1 MPRVAACVTFFVGLV
16 TVCGMFEEAEVAR
29 DLVRLVV
36 PQCGFLVTTGERQEP
51 FRLVDSAGGVVAAAA
66 EYFRDLQAAGRPDS
80 TLRSYGLDL
89 LRWFR
94 FLWAVGVPW
103 ERATRA
109 EARDF
114 CRWMLVAGKPLR
126 VRNAAGGEARARERE
141 PYSPVVRAH
150 AETVLRGFY
159 DFHLEA
165 GSGPIVNP
173 FPLDRSRRGGRAHA
187 HHNPMDRYRDE
198 RSGLYRPAVPAR
210 IPRSVPD
217 AELNEVFARLPSDRD
232 RALVAFYVST
242 GARASELLSAV
253 QGGVHPGRQVIAVTR
268 KGTRAVQE
276 LPASP
281 DAFVWLRLYQA
292 QMDGL
297 VPRGAREPVWWTLRR
312 PARPLGYHA
321 VHRMFER
328 AAAAA
333 GIGVTLHA
341 LRHTAAYRMAE
352 DPALPLTDVQWV
364 LGHAQL
370 TTTQIYLTPRRED
383 VIRRLLAHHG
393 GQARQAAARQAPVPA
408 PGYRPGTLEVLFG
421 TERP

>member
-1 MPRVAACVTFFVGLV
+1 
-16 TVCGMFEEAEVAR
+16 MFEGDEVVR
-29 DLVRLVV
+29 DLVGLVV
-36 PQCGFLVTTGERQEP
+36 PQRGSLVVTGERQEP
-51 FRLVDSAGGVVAAAA
+51 VRLVDGDGAAVAAAA
-66 EYFRDLQAAGRPDS
+66 EFFCDLQAAGRPDS

-103 ERATRA
+103 EKATRA

-114 CRWMLVAGKPLR
+114 CRWMIL
-126 VRNAAGGEARARERE
+126 GGRPARGSASEGGGARE
-141 PYSPVVRAH
+141 PYSAAVRAH

-159 DFHLEA
+159 EFHLEA

-173 FPLDRSRRGGRAHA
+173 FPLDRSRRGGRARA

-198 RSGLYRPAVPAR
+198 RAGLYRPSVPAR
-210 IPRSVPD
+210 VPRSVPD
-217 AELNEVFARLPSDRD
+217 AELNEVFARLPSNRD

-268 KGTRAVQE
+268 KGSRRVQE
-276 LPASP
+276 LPASA

-292 QMDGL
+292 EMDG
-297 VPRGAREPVWWTLRR
+297 VIPRGAREPLWWTLRS

-333 GIGVTLHA
+333 GVPVTLHA

-370 TTTQIYLTPRRED
+370 TTTQLYLTPRRED
-383 VIRRLLAHHG
+383 VIRRMLAHYG
-393 GQARQAAARQAPVPA
+393 EQARQAGARQAPVPA
-408 PGYRPGTLEVLFG
+408 PGYQPGTLEVLFG
-421 TERP
+421 TGAS

>member
-1 MPRVAACVTFFVGLV
+1 
-16 TVCGMFEEAEVAR
+16 MFEEAEVPR
-29 DLVRLVV
+29 DLVNLVV
-36 PQCGFLVTTGERQEP
+36 PQRGGLVATGERQEP
-51 FRLVDSAGGVVAAAA
+51 FRLVDGDGLVVAAAA
-66 EYFRDLQAAGRPDS
+66 EFFCDLQAAGRPDS

-94 FLWAVGVPW
+94 FLWAAGVPW

-114 CRWMLVAGKPLR
+114 CRWMIVAGKPAR
-126 VRNAAGGEARARERE
+126 GGAGRGAGARE
-141 PYSPVVRAH
+141 PYSAAVRAH

-198 RSGLYRPAVPAR
+198 RAGLYRPAVPSR
-210 IPRSVPD
+210 VPRSVPD
-217 AELNEVFARLPSDRD
+217 AEFNEVFARLPSHRD

-253 QGGVHPGRQVIAVTR
+253 QGGVHPGRGVIAVTR
-268 KGTRAVQE
+268 KGTRRVQE
-276 LPASP
+276 LPASA

-292 QMDGL
+292 ETDGL
-297 VPRGAREPVWWTLRR
+297 VPRGAREPLWWTLRR
-312 PARPLGYHA
+312 PARPLGYPA

-333 GIGVTLHA
+333 GIAVTLHA

-370 TTTQIYLTPRRED
+370 TTTQLYLAPRRED
-383 VIRRLLAHHG
+383 VIRRMLAHHG
-393 GQARQAAARQAPVPA
+393 EQARQAAARQGPVPA
-408 PGYRPGTLEVLFG
+408 PGYQPGTLEILFG
-421 TERP
+421 TAAL

>member
-1 MPRVAACVTFFVGLV
+1 
-16 TVCGMFEEAEVAR
+16 MFEDAEVPR
-29 DLVRLVV
+29 DLVSLAV
-36 PQCGFLVTTGERQEP
+36 PQRGGLVATAERQEP
-51 FRLVDSAGGVVAAAA
+51 FRLVDGDGLVVAAAA
-66 EYFRDLQAAGRPDS
+66 EFFWDLQAAGRPDS
-80 TLRSYGLDL
+80 TIRSYGLDL

-94 FLWAVGVPW
+94 FLWAAEVPW

-114 CRWMLVAGKPLR
+114 CRWMTVAGKPAR
-126 VRNAAGGEARARERE
+126 GQGAGVRE
-141 PYSPVVRAH
+141 PYSAAVRAH

-198 RSGLYRPAVPAR
+198 RAGLYRPSLPSR

-217 AELNEVFARLPSDRD
+217 AEFNKVFARLPSHRD

-268 KGTRAVQE
+268 KGTRRVQE

-297 VPRGAREPVWWTLRR
+297 VPRGAREPLWWTLRR

-370 TTTQIYLTPRRED
+370 TTTQIYLAPRRED
-383 VIRRLLAHHG
+383 VIRRMLAHHG
-393 GQARQAAARQAPVPA
+393 EQARQAAARQAPVPA
-408 PGYRPGTLEVLFG
+408 PGYQPGTLEILFG
-421 TERP
+421 AGAS

>member
-1 MPRVAACVTFFVGLV
+1 
-16 TVCGMFEEAEVAR
+16 MFEEAEVPR
-29 DLVRLVV
+29 DLVSLVV
-36 PQCGFLVTTGERQEP
+36 PQRGALVVTGERQEP
-51 FRLVDSAGGVVAAAA
+51 FRLVDDDGVVVLAAA
-66 EYFRDLQAAGRPDS
+66 EFFCDLQAAGRPDP
-80 TLRSYGLDL
+80 TIRSYGLDL

-94 FLWAVGVPW
+94 FLWAAGVSW
-103 ERATRA
+103 ERATRL

-114 CRWMLVAGKPLR
+114 CRWMIVAGKPSR
-126 VRNAAGGEARARERE
+126 GQGAGARE
-141 PYSPVVRAH
+141 PYSAAVRAH

-173 FPLDRSRRGGRAHA
+173 FPLDRSRRGGRANG

-198 RSGLYRPAVPAR
+198 RSGLYRPSLPSRV
-210 IPRSVPD
+210 PRSVPD
-217 AELNEVFARLPSDRD
+217 ADFSEVFARLPSDRD

-292 QMDGL
+292 EMDGL
-297 VPRGAREPVWWTLRR
+297 VPRGAREPLWWTLRR
-312 PARPLGYHA
+312 PARPLGYHT

-333 GIGVTLHA
+333 GVPVTLHA

-352 DPALPLTDVQWV
+352 DPSLPLTDVQWV

-370 TTTQIYLTPRRED
+370 TTTQIYLAPRRED
-383 VIRRLLAHHG
+383 VIRRMLAHHG
-393 GQARQAAARQAPVPA
+393 EQARQAAARQEPAPVP
-408 PGYRPGTLEVLFG
+408 GYQPGTLEILFG
-421 TERP
+421 TGAS

>member
-1 MPRVAACVTFFVGLV
+1 
-16 TVCGMFEEAEVAR
+16 MFEEAAVAR
-29 DLVRLVV
+29 DLVGLVV
-36 PQCGFLVTTGERQEP
+36 PRQGALVATGERQEP
-51 FRLVDSAGGVVAAAA
+51 FRLVGGDGRVVGAAA
-66 EYFRDLQAAGRPDS
+66 EFFCDLQAAGRPDS
-80 TLRSYGLDL
+80 TIRSYGLDL

-94 FLWAVGVPW
+94 FLWAAGVPW

-114 CRWMLVAGKPLR
+114 CRWMIVAGKPPRGQL
-126 VRNAAGGEARARERE
+126 GGGPE
-141 PYSPVVRAH
+141 PYSAAVRAH

-165 GSGPIVNP
+165 GRGPIVNP
-173 FPLDRSRRGGRAHA
+173 FPLDRSRRAGRAHA
-187 HHNPMDRYRDE
+187 HRNPMDRYRDE
-198 RSGLYRPAVPAR
+198 RAGTYRPSVPSR

-217 AELNEVFARLPSDRD
+217 AEFNEVFARLPSHRD
-232 RALVAFYVST
+232 RALVAFFVST

-281 DAFVWLRLYQA
+281 DAFVWLRLCQA
-292 QMDGL
+292 EMDGL
-297 VPRGAREPVWWTLRR
+297 VPRGPREPLWWTLRR

-333 GIGVTLHA
+333 GVTVTLHA

-364 LGHAQL
+364 LGHARL
-370 TTTQIYLTPRRED
+370 TTTQLYLTPRRED
-383 VIRRLLAHHG
+383 VIRRMLAHHG
-393 GQARQAAARQAPVPA
+393 EQAKGAAARQAPVPA
-408 PGYRPGTLEVLFG
+408 PGYQPGTLEILFG
-421 TERP
+421 AGVS

>member
-1 MPRVAACVTFFVGLV
+1 
-16 TVCGMFEEAEVAR
+16 MFEEAEVPR
-29 DLVRLVV
+29 DLVNLAV
-36 PQCGFLVTTGERQEP
+36 PQRGGLVATGERQEP
-51 FRLVDSAGGVVAAAA
+51 FRLVDGDGLAVASAA
-66 EYFRDLQAAGRPDS
+66 EFFWDLQAAGRPDS
-80 TLRSYGLDL
+80 TIRSYGLDL

-94 FLWAVGVPW
+94 FLQAAGVPW
-103 ERATRA
+103 EKATRA

-114 CRWMLVAGKPLR
+114 CRWMTVAGKPSR
-126 VRNAAGGEARARERE
+126 GQGAGARE
-141 PYSPVVRAH
+141 PYSAAVRAH

-198 RSGLYRPAVPAR
+198 RAGLYRPTLPSRV
-210 IPRSVPD
+210 PRSVPD
-217 AELNEVFARLPSDRD
+217 AEFNEVFARLPSNRD

-297 VPRGAREPVWWTLRR
+297 VPRGVREPVWWTLRR

-333 GIGVTLHA
+333 GVAVTLHA

-370 TTTQIYLTPRRED
+370 TTTQLYLTSRRED
-383 VIRRLLAHHG
+383 VVRRMLAHHG
-393 GQARQAAARQAPVPA
+393 EQARQAAARQAPVPA
-408 PGYRPGTLEVLFG
+408 PGYQPETMEILFG
-421 TERP
+421 TGTP

>member
-1 MPRVAACVTFFVGLV
+1 
-16 TVCGMFEEAEVAR
+16 MFEEAGVHR
-29 DLVRLVV
+29 DLVNLAV
-36 PQCGFLVTTGERQEP
+36 PQQGGLVATGERQEP
-51 FRLVDSAGGVVAAAA
+51 FRLVDGDGLAVAAAA
-66 EYFRDLQAAGRPDS
+66 AFFCDLQAAGRPDS
-80 TLRSYGLDL
+80 TIRSYGLDL

-94 FLWAVGVPW
+94 FLWALGISW
-103 ERATRA
+103 ERVTRA

-114 CRWMLVAGKPLR
+114 CRWMTLTGKPSR
-126 VRNAAGGEARARERE
+126 GKGAGARE
-141 PYSPVVRAH
+141 PYSAAVRAH

-198 RSGLYRPAVPAR
+198 RAGLYRPTLPSRV
-210 IPRSVPD
+210 PRSVPD
-217 AELNEVFARLPSDRD
+217 AEFNEIFARLPSDRD

-297 VPRGAREPVWWTLRR
+297 VPRGVREPVWWTLRR

-333 GIGVTLHA
+333 GVAVTLHA

-370 TTTQIYLTPRRED
+370 TTTQLYLASRRED
-383 VIRRLLAHHG
+383 VVRRMLAHHG
-393 GQARQAAARQAPVPA
+393 EQARQAAARQAPVPA
-408 PGYRPGTLEVLFG
+408 PGYQPETMEILFG
-421 TERP
+421 AGTP